1 MSTPGC
7 AVILGGTA
15 GIGCAIGRGLIARG
29 WSVYALAR
37 SPREL
42 ASEAGGIEFL
52 QCDLADEASIERAF
66 EEFAGR
72 SAHLDALVCAAA
84 QAPSGPIEQMSSEAV
99 MQAFHVN
106 VGGPLVAVRLALPH
120 LRKSSGS
127 ILFMGSTLADHPRP
141 HTAVYAAT
149 KGALDSV
156 TKALAVDLG
165 PEGVRV
171 NCLRPSM
178 VRTELMV
185 RNGMD
190 PARYE
195 TLLEHRAR
203 VYPMRRIG
211 EVNDLVAMAVLLLS
225 RESSWTTGSVIDVD
239 GGHSAAG
246 S

>member
-1 MSTPGC
+1 
-7 AVILGGTA
+7 
-15 GIGCAIGRGLIARG
+15 
-29 WSVYALAR
+29 
-37 SPREL
+37 
-42 ASEAGGIEFL
+42 
-52 QCDLADEASIERAF
+52 
-66 EEFAGR
+66 
-72 SAHLDALVCAAA
+72 
-84 QAPSGPIEQMSSEAV
+84 
-99 MQAFHVN
+99 
-106 VGGPLVAVRLALPH
+106 
-120 LRKSSGS
+120 
-127 ILFMGSTLADHPRP
+127 
-141 HTAVYAAT
+141 
-149 KGALDSV
+149 V